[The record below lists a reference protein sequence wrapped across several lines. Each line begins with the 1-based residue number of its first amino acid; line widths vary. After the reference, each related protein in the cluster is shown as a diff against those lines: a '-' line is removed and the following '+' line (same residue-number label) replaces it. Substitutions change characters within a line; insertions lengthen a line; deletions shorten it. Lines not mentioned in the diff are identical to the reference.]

1 MYNAAMSTFIASISR
16 IIRVMAEEYAL
27 LSDPVDRKHMRV
39 QLSKSI
45 RNATDHPD
53 FALHASAAAQSLAAE
68 KGIDLSKM
76 TYDNQPQKRFDPGRT
91 LFAYEHMVP
100 VKNLMYGI
108 INEPHRA
115 EELLRT
121 ARIVWVTRAE
131 NDRLNELGYAHERPD
146 PQKCY
151 EEAGISVL

>member
-1 MYNAAMSTFIASISR
+1 MYNALMSIFISAAAR

-53 FALHASAAAQSLAAE
+53 FVLRASVAAQALAAE
-68 KGIDLSKM
+68 RGIDLSKM
-76 TYDNQPQKRFDPGRT
+76 TYDNQVQKRFDPGRK

-100 VKNLMYGI
+100 VKNLMYAI
-108 INEPHRA
+108 IAEPSRA
-115 EELLRT
+115 EELLRS
-121 ARIVWVTRAE
+121 AMIVWVTRAE
-131 NDRLNELGYAHERPD
+131 NDRLNQLGYAHERPD

-151 EEAGISVL
+151 EEAGIKVM